1 MDLKNIVLNYS
12 INFAQDY
19 DSKNWA
25 YRFDN
30 RNLFLSADTEVT
42 NEIGRQLWNKIKDL
56 NPDVIFGIGIGGMP
70 LLNIVKHIAYEEDK
84 KSLIILFVRD
94 QRKKYGTKKLVEG
107 LFPHQ
112 VKGLRAA
119 FIDDLFD
126 SGKTFEKAKNGLISE
141 DYDLNIVGAVSLIDF
156 WRMHGSRRY
165 NAQGFPVRTV
175 FRRHDFGLT
184 RDDRFLPKILGDL
197 KWRKHT
203 FHDGRDIM
211 PWKGTPTIHN
221 DYLLV
226 GNDNN
231 DHYCFDKKT
240 GDVVWIHKPRSPQPK
255 GDVSVTQMHN
265 NRAYWTS
272 YEGTVK
278 CADVDTGELFW
289 TVKADLN
296 LHSSVEL
303 DPENNRLFIGTEWNK
318 FGWDTGGY
326 GDGDIVCLNMD
337 NGFERWRTPTRGMV
351 PCTPTYT
358 KKHNYVITGSND
370 FHIHIMNATTGE
382 LIKKYPTRGEVKG
395 KPVVSADESTV
406 IGVSITG
413 NVYAIDLATLE
424 VKWHKRMG
432 IASSHQY
439 PYIYD
444 DCVVMSNNNCVVSCI
459 EYRTGRVIWICQ
471 LRKEAIWKP
480 LDLGATLLYIT
491 RDGQVVTVDKYT
503 GEKMSLD
510 KITDTADI
518 AGCDITQPPAYDG
531 TSLYIVTNN
540 KGILVYDIVKQ

>member
-1 MDLKNIVLNYS
+1 MDLKNVVINYS

-19 DSKNWA
+19 DPQKWT

-42 NEIGRQLWNKIKDL
+42 NEIGRQLWNRIKDL
-56 NPDVIFGIGIGGMP
+56 NPDVIFGVGIGGMP
-70 LLNIVKHIAYEEDK
+70 LLNIVKHIAYAEDK
-84 KSLIILFVRD
+84 KNLIILFVRD
-94 QRKKYGTKKLVEG
+94 QRKKYGTKKMVEG
-107 LFPHQ
+107 LFPDQ

-126 SGKTFEKAKNGLISE
+126 SGRTFEKAKNALITE
-141 DYDLNIVGAVSLIDF
+141 NYELDIVGAVSVVDF
-156 WRMHGSRRY
+156 WRMHGSRKY
-165 NAQGFPVRTV
+165 NAKGFPVRTV

-184 RDDRFLPKILGDL
+184 RDDRFLPKILRNL
-197 KWRKHT
+197 KWRKHI
-203 FHDGRDIM
+203 FHDGVHIM

-221 DYLLV
+221 NYLLV

-231 DHYCFDKKT
+231 DHYCFDKNT
-240 GDVVWIHKPRSPQPK
+240 GDVVWIHTPRSPQPK
-255 GDVSVTQMHN
+255 GDVSITQVHD

-318 FGWDTGGY
+318 SGWDHGGY

-337 NGFERWRTPTRGMV
+337 NGFERWRTPTRGMI
-351 PCTPTYT
+351 PCTPTYS
-358 KKHNYVITGSND
+358 KKHDYVITGSND
-370 FHIHIMNATTGE
+370 FNVHIVNATTGE
-382 LIKKYPTRGEVKG
+382 FIKKFATRGEVKG
-395 KPVVSADESTV
+395 KPVLSPDESMAVCVT
-406 IGVSITG
+406 ITG
-413 NVYAIDLATLE
+413 NVYGIDLETLE
-424 VKWHKRMG
+424 VVWHKRLGMG
-432 IASSHQY
+432 SNHQY

-444 DCVVMSNNNCVVSCI
+444 DYVVMSNDQGVIICT
-459 EYRTGRVIWICQ
+459 EYKTGRVVWLCQ

-480 LDLGATLLYIT
+480 LDLGANLLYIT

-518 AGCDITQPPAYDG
+518 YGCDITQPPAYDG
-531 TSLYIVTNN
+531 ESLYIVTNN
-540 KGILVYDIVKQ
+540 KGIVVYDIVKQ